1 MSDPVGTAAAWSGEP
16 ARPGGDE
23 ADRGR
28 ERPLDLVVTG
38 TVFLDLIL
46 TGLQAAPVGG
56 REIMADGMGSS
67 PGGAAT
73 LAVAASRLG
82 VSTGLVAAFG
92 SDVYGDFCWST
103 LEEDEGVD
111 LSASRRLE
119 GWHSPV
125 TVSLAYDDDRA
136 MITHAHPP
144 PIDPDL
150 LFGHVPPAQVCFAD
164 VGASRAPW
172 VDGVV
177 DRGSLVFADVGWDD
191 TGVWDAAGLR
201 ERLEGCHAFV
211 PNAAE
216 AMAYTGKDHPGAAL
230 EVIRDWVPLAVV
242 TAGSGGAYAADDRT
256 GETVWVPGLRV
267 PAIDPTGAGDVFL
280 AALVAGT
287 LRDWPLQQR
296 IRFANLA
303 AALSVRDVGGALAAP
318 GWADVCDWWA
328 DLDRGSRLLRDYAFL
343 DEVLGGVEHRM
354 FARAVPTIGF
364 DSGIH
369 DHSRHGPRPG
379 HVAFAHPA
387 LPLPPDQSDQSN
399 QSDQPTPPDQP
410 APTTPQEN

>member
-1 MSDPVGTAAAWSGEP
+1 MSDP
-16 ARPGGDE
+16 
-23 ADRGR
+23 RGVR
-28 ERPLDLVVTG
+28 SLDLVVTG

-46 TGLQAAPVGG
+46 TGLRAAPVGG

-103 LEEDEGVD
+103 LEDDEGVD

-136 MITHAHPP
+136 MVTHAHPP
-144 PIDPDL
+144 PIDPDQ
-150 LFGHVPPAQVCFAD
+150 LFGNVPEAAVCFAD
-164 VGASRAPW
+164 VGTSRAPW

-191 TGVWDAAGLR
+191 TGAWDDAGLR

-280 AALVAGT
+280 AALMAGT
-287 LRDWPLQQR
+287 LRDWPLLQR

-318 GWADVCDWWA
+318 GWADVCDWWT
-328 DLDRGSRLLRDYAFL
+328 DLDQSSRLLRDYAFL
-343 DEVLGGVEHRM
+343 EDVLAAVEHRM

-364 DSGIH
+364 DSGTH
-369 DHSRHGPRPG
+369 DHSRHGPRPAHAAFP
-379 HVAFAHPA
+379 HVVPA
-387 LPLPPDQSDQSN
+387 APADPDFPPS
-399 QSDQPTPPDQP
+399 T
-410 APTTPQEN
+410 TTPQEN